1 MSLPWIKGV
10 CTSNEN
16 STWVSSCPL
25 VVPLPPKALI
35 CCDTGIGRDRLL
47 PSTLGSPHLV
57 HSAVASPWMSL
68 CPPKWQ
74 SSVSVKVGKWLCPSQ
89 GDGDCNMVKSCTG
102 MKHFAVL
109 VAGRKQVA
117 AILQARSGQDIFPSE
132 GSEMGLRSG
141 MNLKLTLC
149 LWEDTVCR
157 KCFVSKSVHV
167 EF

>member
-1 MSLPWIKGV
+1 
-10 CTSNEN
+10 
-16 STWVSSCPL
+16 
-25 VVPLPPKALI
+25 
-35 CCDTGIGRDRLL
+35 
-47 PSTLGSPHLV
+47 
-57 HSAVASPWMSL
+57 MSL
-68 CPPKWQ
+68 CPPKCQ
-74 SSVSVKVGKWLCPSQ
+74 SSVSVNVGKWLCASQ
-89 GDGDCNMVKSCTG
+89 GDGDCDMVKSCTG

-109 VAGRKQVA
+109 LAGRKQVA
-117 AILQARSGQDIFPSE
+117 AVLQAQSGQDILPSE